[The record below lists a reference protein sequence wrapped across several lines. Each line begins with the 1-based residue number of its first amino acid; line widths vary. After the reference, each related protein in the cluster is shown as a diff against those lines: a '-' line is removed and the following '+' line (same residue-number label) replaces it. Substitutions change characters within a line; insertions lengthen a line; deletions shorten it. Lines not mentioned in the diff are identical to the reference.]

1 MKVEFYLGDLRL
13 WAFSASLPNHNIEPG
28 SIYTYVFVNIH
39 ISSTFIHAERVPFD
53 LYLYLYFVPLQVFAL
68 CWMGDNYHDREAYN
82 QGLLLLDFRPC
93 CVYIFSI
100 LKLKTFF
107 RFASNLGLVSYK

>member
-1 MKVEFYLGDLRL
+1 MKVEFYLVDLRL
-13 WAFSASLPNHNIEPG
+13 WAISASLPNH
-28 SIYTYVFVNIH
+28 IYICICQYIC
-39 ISSTFIHAERVPFD
+39 IIHAESVPFD
-53 LYLYLYFVPLQVFAL
+53 LHLYFVPLQVFAL

-93 CVYIFSI
+93 CVYIYSI

-107 RFASNLGLVSYK
+107 RFASNRALVSYK